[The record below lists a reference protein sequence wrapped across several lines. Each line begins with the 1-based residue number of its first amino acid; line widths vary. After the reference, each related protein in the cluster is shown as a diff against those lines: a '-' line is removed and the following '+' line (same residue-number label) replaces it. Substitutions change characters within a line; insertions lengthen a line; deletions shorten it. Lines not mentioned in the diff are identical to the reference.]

1 VTAAAQI
8 LTTQPID
15 LLLTDGSLPDGSG
28 VVLARSA
35 RSVRPE
41 LKVILAS
48 GSLDT
53 DQGFD
58 AVLLKPFDS
67 AQLLH
72 AVTTVLNELPVA

>member
-1 VTAAAQI
+1 VSTAAQI

-28 VVLARSA
+28 IALAHSA
-35 RSVRPE
+35 RSVRPQ

-48 GSLDT
+48 GSLEADHS
-53 DQGFD
+53 FD

-67 AQLLH
+67 SLLLRTVA
-72 AVTTVLNELPVA
+72 AVVADQRT